1 MNKKI
6 IFFGGGS
13 DLALNLAKN
22 LTNCDIFSIS
32 RKKNNIYKKNILVK
46 NYSDKELNK
55 GLSKLNETFDFII
68 IFNGI
73 FNFSILSNFNEK
85 KFIDV
90 LRSNVI
96 VPLNIVNKIIKN
108 NLLKKNSNIFFLSSN
123 ASIKPEIGNAYY
135 SISKNI
141 LNFSSKILNKE
152 NKKRMFKFN
161 IISLGIIDNKMGR
174 EAKTL
179 INFKK
184 KKLSRPDISSKKNLI
199 IYIKQI
205 LKNPKKIK
213 FLKYIN

>member
-22 LTNCDIFSIS
+22 LTNCDISNIS
-32 RKKNNIYKKNILVK
+32 RKKNSVYKKNILIK

-55 GLSKLNETFDFII
+55 GLGKLNGTFDFII

-85 KFIDV
+85 KFIDI

-96 VPLNIVNKIIKN
+96 VPLKIVNKIIKN
-108 NLLKKNSNIFFLSSN
+108 NLLKKNSNVFFLSSN

-179 INFKK
+179 IDLK
-184 KKLSRPDISSKKNLI
+184 KKLSRADISSKKNFI
-199 IYIKQI
+199 IYIRQI

>member
-22 LTNCDIFSIS
+22 LTNCDISNIS
-32 RKKNNIYKKNILVK
+32 RKKNSIYKKNILIK

-85 KFIDV
+85 KFIDI

-96 VPLNIVNKIIKN
+96 VPLKIVNKIIKN
-108 NLLKKNSNIFFLSSN
+108 NLLKKNSNVFFLSSN

-179 INFKK
+179 IDLK
-184 KKLSRPDISSKKNLI
+184 KKLSRADISSKKNFI
-199 IYIKQI
+199 IYIRQI

>member
-22 LTNCDIFSIS
+22 LTNCDISNIS
-32 RKKNNIYKKNILVK
+32 RKKNSIYKKNILIK

-85 KFIDV
+85 KFIDI

-108 NLLKKNSNIFFLSSN
+108 NILKKNSNVFFLSSN

-179 INFKK
+179 IDLK
-184 KKLSRPDISSKKNLI
+184 KKLSRPGISSKKNLI
-199 IYIKQI
+199 IYIRQI

>member
-22 LTNCDIFSIS
+22 LTNCDISNIS
-32 RKKNNIYKKNILVK
+32 RKKNSIYKKNILIK

-85 KFIDV
+85 KFIDI

-96 VPLNIVNKIIKN
+96 V
-108 NLLKKNSNIFFLSSN
+108 
-123 ASIKPEIGNAYY
+123 
-135 SISKNI
+135 
-141 LNFSSKILNKE
+141 
-152 NKKRMFKFN
+152 
-161 IISLGIIDNKMGR
+161 
-174 EAKTL
+174 
-179 INFKK
+179 
-184 KKLSRPDISSKKNLI
+184 
-199 IYIKQI
+199 
-205 LKNPKKIK
+205 
-213 FLKYIN
+213 